1 LRKFCCSISKSFP
14 PVVGVVFLYRR
25 DLRVDQYGENF
36 RETVGEGVNSDF
48 DGAFEDT
55 SVKGFGKS
63 LSFRCDVF
71 N

>member
-1 LRKFCCSISKSFP
+1 
-14 PVVGVVFLYRR
+14 
-25 DLRVDQYGENF
+25 LRVDQYGENF

-48 DGAFEDT
+48 VGAFEDT